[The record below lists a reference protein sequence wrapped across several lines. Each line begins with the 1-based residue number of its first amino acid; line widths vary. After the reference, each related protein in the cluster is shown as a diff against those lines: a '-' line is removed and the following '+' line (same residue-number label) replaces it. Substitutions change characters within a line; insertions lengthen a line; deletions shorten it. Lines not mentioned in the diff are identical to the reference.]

1 MPAVCSK
8 PKPEAR
14 VAPALAGARGAARAR
29 QEAGCRRQR
38 SRRTW
43 GGKYGAVKDV
53 HELRPNAEAHRLVDP
68 ELASHAEVLRG
79 MPLGPVVVVI
89 RRGSAK
95 RARSRT
101 CPRSRIQHQGF
112 GRIEAVAVEILK
124 KQRLSRDAILVGC
137 RLERVRAQQICR
149 GGNEDGRPAGVRQE
163 GCRLPATQHVSQD
176 LVVGELGRRYG
187 VTDVDVGDQRPVQ
200 AREVLVLTPV
210 ENIVFCCLDTVL
222 ESL

>member
-1 MPAVCSK
+1 MPKVSLAPAPFAGSLENEASDELACPRPARDACRLLK
-8 PKPEAR
+8 AEAR
-14 VAPALAGARGAARAR
+14 SEGSTGRAGARGAACAR

-53 HELRPNAEAHRLVDP
+53 HELRPNAEVYRLVDP

-79 MPLGPVVVVI
+79 MPLGPVVAVI
-89 RRGSAK
+89 RRRSAK

-124 KQRLSRDAILVGC
+124 KQRL
-137 RLERVRAQQICR
+137 
-149 GGNEDGRPAGVRQE
+149 
-163 GCRLPATQHVSQD
+163 
-176 LVVGELGRRYG
+176 
-187 VTDVDVGDQRPVQ
+187 
-200 AREVLVLTPV
+200 
-210 ENIVFCCLDTVL
+210 
-222 ESL
+222 